1 MGEGRKVKLSE
12 RTADRLCELIMD
24 ERQFTPGSKLPNEN
38 ELSEALHVS
47 RTTLREAIS
56 FLVAQGV
63 LEIRRGKGTFVTEDL
78 PASAVDLTALSN
90 LRSRVRARDLFEM
103 RLIFEPA
110 TVALA
115 IPLYEKL
122 DLLKANAAAII
133 AGISVGTL
141 VSLGSALALAL
152 ALHLTQEQYAT
163 LLPKSV
169 TTAISMDVAAE
180 LGGIAALTGAIV
192 ILTGI
197 VGNLLAETVCKAF
210 HITDPIAKG
219 VGIGT
224 SAHAVGTSK
233 ALQMGEVEGAMSG
246 LSIAVAGVL
255 TAVLCPVF
263 VSLID

>member
-24 ERQFTPGSKLPNEN
+24 ERQFMPGSKLPNEN

-115 IPLYEKL
+115 CQRATDEELAQIRQKAERMERIAKAGGDWPLADQEFHM
-122 DLLKANAAAII
+122 AII
-133 AGISVGTL
+133 KASHNEYMRRLYPIINGAVNEILQVSVNRAHMQSIAIADNYMILDFLMQRDEAG
-141 VSLGSALALAL
+141 AR
-152 ALHLTQEQYAT
+152 H
-163 LLPKSV
+163 
-169 TTAISMDVAAE
+169 
-180 LGGIAALTGAIV
+180 
-192 ILTGI
+192 
-197 VGNLLAETVCKAF
+197 
-210 HITDPIAKG
+210 
-219 VGIGT
+219 
-224 SAHAVGTSK
+224 
-233 ALQMGEVEGAMSG
+233 AMSIHIRHLLNTLKG
-246 LSIAVAGVL
+246 
-255 TAVLCPVF
+255 
-263 VSLID
+263 